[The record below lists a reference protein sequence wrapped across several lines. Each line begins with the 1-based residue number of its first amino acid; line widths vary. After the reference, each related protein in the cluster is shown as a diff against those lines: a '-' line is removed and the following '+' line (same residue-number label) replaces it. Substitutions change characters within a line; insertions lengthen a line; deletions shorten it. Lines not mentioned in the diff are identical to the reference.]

1 MNVIVKKIAGWCLDC
16 GAVEESELEVVT
28 YGLELILGTV
38 IKYIF
43 LLGIGCLF
51 GRGLEIIIV
60 LSLIAVFRTFAG
72 GVHGR
77 TSADCFGYM
86 LLVCVL
92 SVIFSERSI
101 GQESTILPV
110 LGYMLCVYAVLKYVP
125 LQSLKNPIC
134 DMHKIRM
141 KKLGAFIV
149 VVASIFLFLTI
160 GEGIKWI
167 FLYPVII
174 ESAAIVLASRK
185 RRRSI

>member
-92 SVIFSERSI
+92 SVIFSGSTAATFRIGSGRFRRFRAGCPSI
-101 GQESTILPV
+101 WDARCCGSPGTA
-110 LGYMLCVYAVLKYVP
+110 G
-125 LQSLKNPIC
+125 
-134 DMHKIRM
+134 
-141 KKLGAFIV
+141 
-149 VVASIFLFLTI
+149 
-160 GEGIKWI
+160 
-167 FLYPVII
+167 
-174 ESAAIVLASRK
+174 
-185 RRRSI
+185 